1 MSLNNLPPMYVCIV
15 LYVCMYVLYV
25 CMYVLYVCMY
35 VSMYVLY
42 VCMYCMYV
50 CMHVCM
56 HVRISIFEYLVT
68 HTLGAFVEE
77 KHFIILC
84 QTGVAEKIMNFVQGT
99 IMCLL
104 YFVR

>member
-1 MSLNNLPPMYVCIV
+1 
-15 LYVCMYVLYV
+15 
-25 CMYVLYVCMY
+25 MY

-42 VCMYCMYV
+42 VCMYVCIYVCIVCMYVCIVCMYV
-50 CMHVCM
+50 CMYVCM

-84 QTGVAEKIMNFVQGT
+84 QTGVAEKIMNFVQGI